1 VRFVSFCL
9 CVVVERDRLRERERQ
24 ARAQMS
30 SQVDEQGTFLFGA
43 PVRVNPSSTD
53 PVTQQ
58 IQSKLGDFQR
68 LKPFLD
74 HKDLIGVDG
83 VPPSPGVPNGP
94 SSRHNPFMSNLPS
107 SGGASSRLQPSPEP
121 RNMEF
126 KKPHHH
132 QMHHQH
138 QRGGYVKPA
147 DGKPPYE
154 GRGGYPGQPVKHG
167 SGITNHRSNGIL
179 PAKGPPQ
186 SSPNSS
192 ASLLPSNNSSSRI
205 HNSGVR
211 NHPRNTFEQNQGPPP
226 GPRESLP
233 SATPNTDMENIFKEM
248 IDVRTPLTAIAATP
262 RKEPDNKFTF
272 SPKLTESTPA
282 PSAPKKREKV
292 AAPRPST

>member
-1 VRFVSFCL
+1 
-9 CVVVERDRLRERERQ
+9 
-24 ARAQMS
+24 
-30 SQVDEQGTFLFGA
+30 
-43 PVRVNPSSTD
+43 VNPSSTD

-211 NHPRNTFEQNQGPPP
+211 NHPRNTFEQVSKQHYQRNIPRTAKRRPFSRRTTERQGEDLSVYEA
-226 GPRESLP
+226 GRGDLLP
-233 SATPNTDMENIFKEM
+233 SFAG
-248 IDVRTPLTAIAATP
+248 RSL
-262 RKEPDNKFTF
+262 
-272 SPKLTESTPA
+272 
-282 PSAPKKREKV
+282 
-292 AAPRPST
+292 